1 MSKTILTKNS
11 IRLLAL
17 PLSRKDPSLIYF
29 YAQRI
34 KRDEGPNQIRNSISK
49 TSTIEGVASRN
60 TNENYRDGEVTPVRR
75 RTISSAALMSRII
88 EISSRQWLK
97 LSEAPVGSVK
107 SKLHIIGERMMDR
120 ISYEEWALKTID
132 LVKCKGPN
140 DPRQQ
145 NSNTNIVLL
154 YPKFLAPEKDLL
166 KLLSNSI
173 REKEPYHKRWM
184 RLNIFL
190 SPLTLPFALIPLV
203 PNLPLFYMMWRAW
216 SHWRAFKASQFLNQ
230 MIKTDDVKLQ
240 HTPILDQI
248 YSSQKKLP
256 IANNNNIKE
265 SSSSDVQLLSDRT
278 RSEDGEKK
286 KDVSEKHEDDVIL
299 TKEMVEQI
307 KQRFELPEESR
318 SEIIRAIN
326 QARNRNP

>member
-34 KRDEGPNQIRNSISK
+34 KRDEGPNQIRNI
-49 TSTIEGVASRN
+49 
-60 TNENYRDGEVTPVRR
+60 TPVRR

-88 EISSRQWLK
+88 EVSSRQWLK

-265 SSSSDVQLLSDRT
+265 SSSSD
-278 RSEDGEKK
+278 
-286 KDVSEKHEDDVIL
+286 DDVIL